1 MNRIQYM
8 TELASLL
15 QDIPE
20 AERRDAMQ
28 YYNDYFDD
36 AGEENEQ
43 QVIEELGSPAKV
55 AENIKADYS
64 GRSEEYGEYRETGYA
79 DTRFEDKNMPAGRG
93 EYRQYSAPGQEK
105 DQVPP
110 RTSPVLKVLLIIAI
124 IVVGIP
130 VVIPVAFGIAAA
142 VLIVVAALFLVFI
155 ALVVASVA
163 VLISGV
169 AVIGVGIAALIPEL
183 AVGLALI
190 GSGLILGV
198 LGAIATV
205 ASVRLCTIV
214 FPGICRGIV
223 WICRWPFHRRA
234 VA

>member
-15 QDIPE
+15 QDIPDT
-20 AERRDAMQ
+20 ERKDAMQ

-55 AENIKADYS
+55 AENIKADYN
-64 GRSEEYGEYRETGYA
+64 GRSDEYGEYRETGYT
-79 DTRFEDKNMPAGRG
+79 DTRFENKDVPAGN
-93 EYRQYSAPGQEK
+93 QA
-105 DQVPP
+105 PP
-110 RTSPVLKVLLIIAI
+110 RTSRLLKVILIIAI
-124 IVVGIP
+124 IMVAVP
-130 VVIPVAFGIAAA
+130 VVIPVTLGIVA
-142 VLIVVAALFLVFI
+142 VVLGLVAALFLVFV
-155 ALVVASVA
+155 ALVIASIA
-163 VLISGV
+163 VLISGIV
-169 AVIGVGIAALIPEL
+169 VVGIGTASIVPEL

-190 GSGLILGV
+190 GSGLVLGV
-198 LGAIATV
+198 LGAVATV
-205 ASVRLCTIV
+205 ASVKLCIVV

>member
-20 AERRDAMQ
+20 AERKDAMQ

-55 AENIKADYS
+55 AENIKADFN
-64 GRSEEYGEYRETGYA
+64 GRSEEYSEYRETGYT
-79 DTRFEDKNMPAGRG
+79 DTRFENKDVPAGN
-93 EYRQYSAPGQEK
+93 QT
-105 DQVPP
+105 PP
-110 RTSPVLKVLLIIAI
+110 RTSRLLKVILIIAI
-124 IVVGIP
+124 IVVAVP
-130 VVIPVAFGIAAA
+130 TVIPITFGIVGT
-142 VLIVVAALFLVFI
+142 VLALIAALFCLFI
-155 ALVVASVA
+155 ALVVASIA
-163 VLISGV
+163 VLISGI
-169 AVIGVGIAALIPEL
+169 VIVGIGIAAIIPEL

-190 GSGLILGV
+190 GSGLVIGV

-205 ASVRLCTIV
+205 GSVKLCIVV

-223 WICRWPFHRRA
+223 WLCRLPFHRKA

>member
-15 QDIPE
+15 QDIPDT
-20 AERRDAMQ
+20 ERKDAMQ

-55 AENIKADYS
+55 AENIKADYN
-64 GRSEEYGEYRETGYA
+64 GRSDEYGEYRETGYT
-79 DTRFEDKNMPAGRG
+79 DTRFENKDMPAGR
-93 EYRQYSAPGQEK
+93 QYQSQN
-105 DQVPP
+105 QTPP
-110 RTSPVLKVLLIIAI
+110 RTSRLLKVILIIAI
-124 IVVGIP
+124 IVVAAP
-130 VVIPVAFGIAAA
+130 VVIPVTLGIAAV
-142 VLIVVAALFLVFI
+142 VLGLVAALFLVFV
-155 ALVVASVA
+155 ALVIASIA
-163 VLISGV
+163 VLISGIV
-169 AVIGVGIAALIPEL
+169 VVGLGIASIVPEL

-190 GSGLILGV
+190 GSGLVLGV

-205 ASVRLCTIV
+205 ASVKLCIVV